1 MSAET
6 AETAESRPDESDAT
20 PRSRLGA
27 AIRALSGIGDYAVD
41 IAGITALAALG
52 FSPASEATLQILA
65 GAIASVA
72 LGKRYLSK
80 PS

>member
-1 MSAET
+1 MSNAEQG
-6 AETAESRPDESDAT
+6 ESAARG
-20 PRSRLGA
+20 RLASAIGA
-27 AIRALSGIGDYAVD
+27 LARVGDYAVD
-41 IAGITALAALG
+41 IAGIAALAALA